1 MAVKVLSAAK
11 SEGKTSFL
19 LDYAARAAARGLS
32 VGGVASPAVF
42 EGGQRIGYDLIDLRT
57 GNRRTL
63 ARVVDEPGAATAV
76 GVYQFD
82 STAVEEGNAAI
93 ITAVRGGL
101 DLVAIDEVGP
111 LEFRGGGWGRALQV
125 CLRECTAQQE
135 LVIVVR
141 PSLVDELPA
150 RFPSPLWAA
159 AERVS
164 PPWPASP
171 DGAMGN
177 EEGRRRNAEREMQSG

>member
-1 MAVKVLSAAK
+1 
-11 SEGKTSFL
+11 
-19 LDYAARAAARGLS
+19 
-32 VGGVASPAVF
+32 VF

-57 GNRRTL
+57 GTRRTL
-63 ARVVDEPGAATAV
+63 ARVVDEPGAATTV

-82 STAVEEGNAAI
+82 SRAVEEGNAAI
-93 ITAVRGGL
+93 IAAVREGL

-111 LEFRGGGWGRALQV
+111 LEFRGEGWSRALQV
-125 CLRECTAQQE
+125 CLDECTSQQE

-164 PPWPASP
+164 PPWPALP
-171 DGAMGN
+171 DSRM
-177 EEGRRRNAEREMQSG
+177 RNAERGMRSG